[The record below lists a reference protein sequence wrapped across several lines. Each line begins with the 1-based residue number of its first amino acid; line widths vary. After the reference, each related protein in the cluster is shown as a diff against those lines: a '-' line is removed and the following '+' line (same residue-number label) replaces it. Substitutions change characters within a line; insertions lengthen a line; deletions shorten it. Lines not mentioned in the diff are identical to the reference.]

1 MQSGH
6 KSLGYKFLRCRQCV
20 ALPLAGK
27 QKGKIMQA
35 KIYHNPRCSKSRQTL
50 QVLLD
55 HHVQPQIVKY
65 LETPPTPEELKKLL
79 EMMKLSPGEI
89 IRFKDKN
96 TRELGLSPK
105 DTRSVE
111 EWIDF
116 MVKNPA
122 IIERPIVVIN
132 GKAVLGRPP
141 EKVLEIL

>member
-1 MQSGH
+1 
-6 KSLGYKFLRCRQCV
+6 
-20 ALPLAGK
+20 
-27 QKGKIMQA
+27 MQA